1 MLGKISGLVLGFGL
15 GLFFGNAG
23 ISLILATAGA
33 LIGHLLVDRDA
44 IVPPKSEMPKTKE
57 EILGPRAPKPT
68 DPLVR
73 ALCPI
78 FIEVARAD
86 GEVKQAEI
94 RVAKEYFQSRGHDLE
109 GVRLALKEAIVA
121 APADLEALVKQ
132 VRGQVAPPERL
143 EVVNALYD
151 LALADG
157 DLSRA
162 EGDALKRVVGFFN
175 LGDEQLRA
183 ITARQLGNGAEHY
196 QTLGLSSDV
205 SDEDLKATFRR
216 LAAEAHPDRVAS
228 QGPRAAEAA
237 ASKFRALKD
246 AYEALKKL
254 RGI

>member
-1 MLGKISGLVLGFGL
+1 MVGKISGLVLGFGL

-23 ISLILATAGA
+23 IGLVLATAGL

-44 IVPPKSEMPKTKE
+44 IAPPKSELPKTKE
-57 EILGPRAPKPT
+57 VIVGKPGS
-68 DPLVR
+68 PLIR

-94 RVAKEYFQSRGHDLE
+94 RVAKEYFEARGHDLE
-109 GVRLALKEAIVA
+109 AVRLALKDAIVA
-121 APADLEALVKQ
+121 PPADLEALVKQ
-132 VRGQVAPPERL
+132 VRSQVAPPERL

-157 DLSRA
+157 DLGRA

-175 LGDEQLRA
+175 LSDEQLRA
-183 ITARQLGNGAEHY
+183 ITARQLGDGATHY
-196 QTLGLSSDV
+196 QTLGLTADASD
-205 SDEDLKATFRR
+205 DELKATFRR
-216 LAAEAHPDRVAS
+216 LAAEAHPDRVAA

-237 ASKFRALKD
+237 AARFRAFKD